1 MTSYLVTQVG
11 SWLNFIATLSL
22 LTKILRGDGG
32 SSGEVDNL
40 PVALLLFLRMFP
52 ALIVSPLVGGPI
64 ADFFDKRR
72 TMVILDV
79 LSTVVAGLLFP
90 LAARMQSK
98 FVLYFSVL
106 LLATVDA
113 IYNPVKNS
121 ILPFMLKSDEEVNK
135 ATQLMA
141 ISWSVMGAVGA
152 AVGGLLTGVGG
163 VRFCFYMDG
172 LTFAASAWLMYK
184 VGSKW
189 KLKDS
194 AAESR
199 KGAKAGAEEEV
210 VVQSQTEKMLGGVR
224 YLKGNGKQWAPL
236 VFFKAYGCILWG
248 SADLCNVVFADGND
262 FSLGFIFAAVGVG
275 CLMGPVM
282 ADKILSRNQGEKS
295 GEVEPRK
302 MVWSCYVAVCIVA
315 FAAAVGNEGL
325 SSFIAAFALDEVK
338 LTVLE
343 VCTDVGFLGIAISVP
358 LGVYV
363 YRNWRS
369 KLKGYKKL
377 R

>member
-1 MTSYLVTQVG
+1 
-11 SWLNFIATLSL
+11 
-22 LTKILRGDGG
+22 
-32 SSGEVDNL
+32 
-40 PVALLLFLRMFP
+40 
-52 ALIVSPLVGGPI
+52 
-64 ADFFDKRR
+64 
-72 TMVILDV
+72 
-79 LSTVVAGLLFP
+79 
-90 LAARMQSK
+90 
-98 FVLYFSVL
+98 
-106 LLATVDA
+106 
-113 IYNPVKNS
+113 
-121 ILPFMLKSDEEVNK
+121 
-135 ATQLMA
+135 
-141 ISWSVMGAVGA
+141 
-152 AVGGLLTGVGG
+152 
-163 VRFCFYMDG
+163 MDG

-315 FAAAVGNEGL
+315 V
-325 SSFIAAFALDEVK
+325 S
-338 LTVLE
+338 
-343 VCTDVGFLGIAISVP
+343 FLGMGMSRKLGWVVFWTLLRSAGSAVLWVYSSVLLQILVEPDVLGRVIAIEVRVMR
-358 LGVYV
+358 GV
-363 YRNWRS
+363 REGSAAGERS
-369 KLKGYKKL
+369 EQWEVL